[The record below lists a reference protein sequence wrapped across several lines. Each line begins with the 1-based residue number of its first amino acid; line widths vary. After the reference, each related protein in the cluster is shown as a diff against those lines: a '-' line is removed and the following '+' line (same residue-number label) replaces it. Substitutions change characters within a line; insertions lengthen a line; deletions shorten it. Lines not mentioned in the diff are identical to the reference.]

1 MVSQIPCDT
10 TEYKL
15 APTAETGI
23 INWYQCNGKW
33 RLQWLMEDIQD
44 LLQIETKSN
53 YECEQI
59 KLMTEELKRRIMN
72 ERIIP
77 EKQEEAG
84 IQFFVP

>member
-1 MVSQIPCDT
+1 
-10 TEYKL
+10 
-15 APTAETGI
+15 
-23 INWYQCNGKW
+23 
-33 RLQWLMEDIQD
+33 MEDIQD

-72 ERIIP
+72 ERITP

-84 IQFFVP
+84 IQFFRALGRGCPWGKSQYDDNSIDARLLGCACCGMKD